1 MFSPG
6 DLVVCVNAD
15 KASSLQ
21 VGQTYRV
28 RQATGKGFFVNLEGF
43 LGGYFSSRFELA
55 SPKPLLSLEEML

>member
-15 KASSLQ
+15 KAPTLQ

-28 RQATGKGFFVNLEGF
+28 RNTDRSAFFLALEGL

-55 SPKPLLSLEEML
+55 SSKPLLSLEEML